1 MRSRLA
7 CALGL
12 CALSLVGGWTRPHG
26 LTEVREIR
34 SYDHGSYTRVVIE
47 LSGEAPYEVHTLA
60 RPPRLYVDLEHT
72 WIESRDRAPRT
83 MAGPAPLRVIR
94 GGQNRRDR
102 ARVVLELAPG
112 SGRHRTFRLRAPF
125 RVVVD
130 VFNEAPRRHEA
141 ETRDGEGPKSF
152 DRREVRRIA
161 IDPGHGG
168 KDPGAI
174 GVGGLYEKRVV
185 LAIARRLRE
194 RLLRDGFQVML
205 TRDGDRF
212 LPLEER
218 TARAARFGA
227 DLFVSIHANA
237 SRRRATRGAET
248 YLLDTR
254 YDHQTAR
261 VAARENGTS
270 VDEVNDLQLILA
282 SLRLGYNERFAAR
295 LADHVQAGLVR
306 SLRRLRPSTQD
317 LGVKRGPFLVLF
329 MADMPAVLVEV
340 GFVSNRSEAKQMRT
354 REFARRA
361 ADGIRR
367 GILAY
372 RDEHARRL
380 LAER

>member
-1 MRSRLA
+1 MGA
-7 CALGL
+7 
-12 CALSLVGGWTRPHG
+12 WTRPRG
-26 LTEVREIR
+26 LAEVREIR

-47 LSGEAPYEVHTLA
+47 LSGEADYKVHSLGK
-60 RPPRLYVDLEHT
+60 PPRLYVDLERT
-72 WIESRDRAPRT
+72 WIESRKRAPRT
-83 MAGPAPLRVIR
+83 MARPEPLRTIR

-102 ARVVLELAPG
+102 ARIVLELAPG
-112 SGRHRTFRLRAPF
+112 SGRYRSFRLYGPF
-125 RVVVD
+125 RIVVD
-130 VFNEAPRRHEA
+130 VFKQDSGSREAARRGGGA
-141 ETRDGEGPKSF
+141 EEGLRSF

-185 LAIARRLRE
+185 LRIALLLRE
-194 RLLRDGFQVML
+194 RLVKDGFEVMM

-218 TARAARFGA
+218 TARASRFGA

-237 SRRRATRGAET
+237 SRHRRTQGAET

-254 YDHQTAR
+254 YDRQTAR

-270 VDEVNDLQLILA
+270 IDEVNDLQLILA
-282 SLRLGYNERFAAR
+282 SLRLGYSERFAAR
-295 LADHVQAGLVR
+295 LADHVQAGLVS
-306 SLRRLRPSTQD
+306 SLRRLRPPTQN

-329 MADMPAVLVEV
+329 MADMPAILVEV
-340 GFVSNRSEAKQMRT
+340 GFVSNRSEAKEMRT
-354 REFARRA
+354 RKFAQRA
-361 ADGIRR
+361 AGGIRR